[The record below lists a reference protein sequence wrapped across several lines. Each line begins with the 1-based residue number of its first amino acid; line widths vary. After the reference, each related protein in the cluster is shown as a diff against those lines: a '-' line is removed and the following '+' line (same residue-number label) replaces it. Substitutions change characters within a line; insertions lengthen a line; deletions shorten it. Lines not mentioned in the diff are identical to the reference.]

1 MQTLKR
7 CCLNWPRRE
16 ACSLQGRT
24 FVSLRFYLPPTEDT
38 LAPGLLTMP
47 AATARHVKVL
57 RLKGG
62 EPVTVFDGAGGEWSG
77 EVIDHQT
84 FLLRAHLAV
93 EREADVRVML
103 AVGMPANERMD
114 SLVEKAVE
122 LGVAAIQP
130 LLTRRSVLRLQGE
143 RALRRVAHWQ
153 GVAIAACEQCGRNRV
168 PEVAPVATLSD
179 WLQHLGN
186 DNAQL
191 HRCVLSPLATTPL
204 LPFASGESGWMVSGP
219 EGGLDED
226 EIALLQR
233 SGFRAVSLGPRVL
246 RADTAPLA
254 ALMRACG

>member
-1 MQTLKR
+1 
-7 CCLNWPRRE
+7 
-16 ACSLQGRT
+16 
-24 FVSLRFYLPPTEDT
+24 
-38 LAPGLLTMP
+38 
-47 AATARHVKVL
+47 
-57 RLKGG
+57 
-62 EPVTVFDGAGGEWSG
+62 VFDGGGEWSG

-84 FLLRAHLAV
+84 FLLRAHHAV

-143 RALRRVAHWQ
+143 RAQRRVAHWQ

-219 EGGLDED
+219 RGRTGRRRNRLAAA
-226 EIALLQR
+226 I
-233 SGFRAVSLGPRVL
+233 GVSSRQPGAARVA
-246 RADTAPLA
+246 RRHAPLA

>member
-1 MQTLKR
+1 M
-7 CCLNWPRRE
+7 
-16 ACSLQGRT
+16 S
-24 FVSLRFYLPPTEDT
+24 FRFYLPPTEAA
-38 LAPGLLTMP
+38 LAPGLLTLP

-77 EVIDHQT
+77 EVIDPQT
-84 FLLRAHLAV
+84 LRLRTHHAV
-93 EREADVRVML
+93 EREADVQIML

-114 SLVEKAVE
+114 ALVEKAVE

-143 RALRRVAHWQ
+143 RAQRRVAHWQ
-153 GVAIAACEQCGRNRV
+153 GVAMAACEQCGRNRV

-179 WLQHLGN
+179 WLQRLGKLGK
-186 DNAQL
+186 DSVPL
-191 HRCVLSPLATTPL
+191 HRCVLSPTATTPL
-204 LPFASGESGWMVSGP
+204 RPFASGESGWMVSGP

-226 EIALLQR
+226 EIALLQH

>member
-1 MQTLKR
+1 M
-7 CCLNWPRRE
+7 
-16 ACSLQGRT
+16 
-24 FVSLRFYLPPTEDT
+24 SLRFYIPPTAAT
-38 LAPGLLTMP
+38 LAPGLLTLP
-47 AATARHVKVL
+47 AATAKHVKVL
-57 RLKGG
+57 RLKDG
-62 EPVTVFDGAGGEWSG
+62 EPVAVFDGTGGEWSG

-84 FLLRAHLAV
+84 LLLRTHHAV

-114 SLVEKAVE
+114 ALVEKAVE
-122 LGVAAIQP
+122 LGVARIQP

-143 RALRRVAHWQ
+143 RAQRRVAHWQ

-186 DNAQL
+186 DHAQL

-204 LPFASGESGWMVSGP
+204 RPFAAGESGWMVSGP